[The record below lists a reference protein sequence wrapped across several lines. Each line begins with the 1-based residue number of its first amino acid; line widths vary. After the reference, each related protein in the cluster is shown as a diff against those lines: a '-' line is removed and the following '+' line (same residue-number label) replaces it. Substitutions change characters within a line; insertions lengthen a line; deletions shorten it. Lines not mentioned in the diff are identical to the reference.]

1 MTRHPVALSVDVE
14 DWTSATILQE
24 TGRVFEPGEAVVAQ
38 SEALLGLM
46 QEAGAQAT
54 WFFLG
59 EVAEKYPALVRKV
72 AAAGHEVGV
81 HGFHHHQVGALGP
94 GRFRESVRKAK
105 QAVESAAGVRAPGYR
120 AVDFSIG
127 AGTEWALDELL
138 DAGFEWDASLF
149 PIKMP
154 RYGVANG
161 PLVPHMA
168 TTPSGRRILR
178 VPVTVY
184 SVRRLRIPFAGGG
197 YLRVLPYL
205 LVAAMTRHCL
215 RRGPVFF
222 YLHPV
227 EVQAGTDVPLLPA
240 GLSPAETESVLV
252 RHRRE
257 SRGRGVSKVK
267 KLLREFEIRPISEV
281 LGPLVRGEVR

>member
-1 MTRHPVALSVDVE
+1 VDVE
-14 DWTSATILQE
+14 DWASATILQE
-24 TGRVFEPGEAVVAQ
+24 TGRIFEPQEAVVAQ

-46 QEAGAQAT
+46 QEAGAKAT

-72 AAAGHEVGV
+72 ATAGHELGV
-81 HGFHHHQVGALGP
+81 HGFHHHQVEALGP

-105 QAVESAAGVRAPGYR
+105 QAVESAGGVTAPGYR

-127 AGTEWALDELL
+127 PGAEWALDELL

-149 PIKMP
+149 PIRMP
-154 RYGVANG
+154 RYGVADG

-178 VPVTVY
+178 VPVTVC
-184 SVRRLRIPFAGGG
+184 SLAGLRVPFAGGG
-197 YLRVLPYL
+197 YLRLLPYF
-205 LVAAMTRHCL
+205 LVAAMTRYRL

-227 EVQAGTDVPLLPA
+227 EVHAGTAAPLLPV
-240 GLSPAETESVLV
+240 GLSAAEAEAVLA
-252 RHRRE
+252 RHRME
-257 SRGRGVSKVK
+257 CKGRGLRKVK
-267 KLLREFEIRPISEV
+267 KLLREFEVRPMCEV
-281 LGPLVRGEVR
+281 LGPLAAGEVR